1 MSNTALNLE
10 QKVEEGYIGVPTDL
24 EAYVG
29 AEAIAATVLR
39 PAGKIKMQSGETVDA
54 VSTGEF
60 IEAGTSVKVVKYEN
74 TQLYVEKA

>member
-1 MSNTALNLE
+1 M
-10 QKVEEGYIGVPTDL
+10 
-24 EAYVG
+24 
-29 AEAIAATVLR
+29 LR

-54 VSTGEF
+54 VSIGEF